1 MEEVVVEVV
10 CVLRRAMWT
19 EGYWIRAQCLHHA
32 RVSDG
37 LVKVIERS
45 VEEPRDA
52 LGSDDQRLQS
62 VEHGPWL
69 VVM

>member
-1 MEEVVVEVV
+1 MEVV
-10 CVLRRAMWT
+10 CLLFVLPRAIR
-19 EGYWIRAQCLHHA
+19 EDLDWIRAQCLHHA

-52 LGSDDQRLQS
+52 LGSDHQRLQS